1 MEMATGEGFQGSDSV
16 GGGSKGGSVVSVN
29 RERERALREGVD
41 NVESANHSRGC
52 WQEETRGPFRGHGGQ
67 NRNKSQGTVARR
79 LGVLMGPVDRLL
91 RPTPRPAVLR
101 GRRTMGQ
108 GLCFPT
114 LSFLVW
120 GLGGQLPRMAAL
132 AALSQA
138 HLCMAAWGK
147 GWLGEWGVG
156 GEGEVSNA
164 QLALNSPQSFP
175 KGRAEAFELV
185 CLDSWPDYLSR
196 FIRMRV

>member
-1 MEMATGEGFQGSDSV
+1 METARGEGSQGSDST

-41 NVESANHSRGC
+41 NVESANHSQGC

-91 RPTPRPAVLR
+91 RPAPRLAVLR
-101 GRRTMGQ
+101 GRRTTGQ

-114 LSFLVW
+114 LSLLVW
-120 GLGGQLPRMAAL
+120 GLGGQLPRTAQWL
-132 AALSQA
+132 PWQ
-138 HLCMAAWGK
+138 HCPRRTCAWLPGAGG
-147 GWLGEWGVG
+147 GWGSGVG
-156 GEGEVSNA
+156 WGG
-164 QLALNSPQSFP
+164 
-175 KGRAEAFELV
+175 
-185 CLDSWPDYLSR
+185 
-196 FIRMRV
+196 